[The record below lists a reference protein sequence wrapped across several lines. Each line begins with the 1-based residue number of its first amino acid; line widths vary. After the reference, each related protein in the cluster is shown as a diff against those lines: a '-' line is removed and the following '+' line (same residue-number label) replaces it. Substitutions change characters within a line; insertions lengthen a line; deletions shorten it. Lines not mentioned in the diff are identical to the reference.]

1 MRTGNAFTLTFGL
14 IFTCWPRLALADRPP
29 DKGEGGDPPARWLA
43 GASVNADLGGAGV
56 ALDGRYRF
64 ASDVQLGLFVGG
76 DLPGR
81 AYLSGRPV
89 DGVAGASAGLILLL
103 PLVSSPRVKLF
114 FRSFHGANALS
125 ELGGAAR
132 ATRQTNDLGA
142 FAHVRMTD
150 KWLLRTG
157 VRAGFELE
165 VDPLI
170 ELADQTQLL
179 TLGCG
184 YSLAKGYLL
193 YAEATTGGTFGFN
206 GDNAKLI
213 AEGLF
218 GVRFSLPGGDDHGA
232 F

>member
-1 MRTGNAFTLTFGL
+1 
-14 IFTCWPRLALADRPP
+14 
-29 DKGEGGDPPARWLA
+29 
-43 GASVNADLGGAGV
+43 
-56 ALDGRYRF
+56 
-64 ASDVQLGLFVGG
+64 
-76 DLPGR
+76 
-81 AYLSGRPV
+81 
-89 DGVAGASAGLILLL
+89 
-103 PLVSSPRVKLF
+103 
-114 FRSFHGANALS
+114 
-125 ELGGAAR
+125 
-132 ATRQTNDLGA
+132 
-142 FAHVRMTD
+142 MTD

-157 VRAGFELE
+157 GSCRVRVRGG
-165 VDPLI
+165 PLI